1 MGFNPKEHLV
11 DIKGKDYLPVAWRL
25 VWFREDHP
33 DWQIK
38 TNIVELFDE
47 KGVIMRAR
55 ILDADGNLRATAHK
69 TETKQGF
76 SDFIEKAETGA
87 IGRALAMCGYGTQF
101 EPELNEG
108 ERLADAPL
116 TGLLTRDTAG
126 IKVSG
131 G

>member
-25 VWFREDHP
+25 VWFREEHP

-38 TNIVELFDE
+38 TNIVDLFDN

-55 ILDADGNLRATAHK
+55 ILDKQGNLRAMAHK

-76 SDFIEKAETGA
+76 PDFIEKAETGA

-108 ERLADAPL
+108 DRLADAPL
-116 TGLLTRDTAG
+116 R
-126 IKVSG
+126 KE
-131 G
+131 